1 MAKEA
6 LTMRRGNL
14 RWVRQ
19 LLAHK
24 RTAKAFAAVLCVS
37 LAVPPQFGVAAEL
50 ARTRSMRGG

>member
-1 MAKEA
+1 M
-6 LTMRRGNL
+6 MRRRSL

-19 LLAHK
+19 WLAHK

-50 ARTRSMRGG
+50 ARTRSMRGAGK